1 MVTEMKKTVIMI
13 LAVAIF
19 VITSIV
25 ISVLYINNVLDS
37 LKFKTEDE
45 IISLF
50 EQNKKEFV
58 NSARKL
64 KSYQSHWSIRKEP
77 HNSYIRSDW
86 KSQKIRRGLYVIVH
100 EEPYDEL
107 SLIVEQ
113 LENNNSV
120 FRIIKKLNFK
130 LIGKIPR
137 LDKESIYF
145 VKQTSINYEAGIVYS
160 PNRTPT
166 SQYIRKLTEIE
177 DGWYYYESK

>member
-1 MVTEMKKTVIMI
+1 MKKTVIMI
-13 LAVAIF
+13 LAVIIF
-19 VITSIV
+19 VITSFV
-25 ISVLYINNVLDS
+25 VSFLYIDRLLDS

-50 EQNKKEFV
+50 EKNKKEFV
-58 NSARKL
+58 KAANSLNA
-64 KSYQSHWSIRKEP
+64 YQSHWSLRKGP

-86 KSQKIRRGLYVIVH
+86 KSQKIRCGLYVIVH
-100 EEPYDEL
+100 EKPYDEL
-107 SLIVEQ
+107 SLMAEQ
-113 LENNNSV
+113 LENNDN
-120 FRIIKKLNFK
+120 ILKILKKLNFK
-130 LIGKIPR
+130 LIGKNPR

-160 PNRTPT
+160 QNQAPT